1 MREESER
8 LGIQEVRSFVFVK
21 TLALCT
27 SIHTY
32 IHVYC
37 SLTLNKM
44 RPKCFHFSNMHTCR
58 KVVHLRIGSS
68 ACHQSVW

>member
-1 MREESER
+1 MVREESER

-32 IHVYC
+32 M
-37 SLTLNKM
+37 ST
-44 RPKCFHFSNMHTCR
+44 
-58 KVVHLRIGSS
+58 VVLH
-68 ACHQSVW
+68 